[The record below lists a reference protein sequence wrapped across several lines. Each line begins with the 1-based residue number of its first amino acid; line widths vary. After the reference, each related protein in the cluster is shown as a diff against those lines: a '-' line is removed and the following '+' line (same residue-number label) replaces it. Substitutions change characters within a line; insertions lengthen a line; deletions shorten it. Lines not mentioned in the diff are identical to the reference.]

1 MPELPEVETVRA
13 GLEKH
18 VVGKKII
25 SVKQLHPRALRAE
38 SLNKL
43 TIFKGA
49 KVKAV
54 KRRGKFMWLEFD
66 RPEVLVAHLGMS
78 GQFKI
83 QSTNSEREPHL
94 RAFFELSNGKEMRF
108 VDQRTFGWLSVDEI
122 VDGVPR
128 IVSHIAIDLFDP
140 DFNKKAVV
148 KKIATKR
155 GQIKK
160 VILDQ
165 EVLSGIGNIY
175 ADEALWYSKIHPERI
190 ASNLSEVEIRS
201 ILKSVKKV
209 MKRALDAGGTTF
221 DDLYINVN
229 GESGYFDIS
238 LRAYGQDGRSCRRCG
253 AVIRRIAFANRSSH
267 FCPRCQI
274 WPRKV
279 AGRGSRKNVNKNV
292 GKKARK
298 TGAK

>member
-49 KVKAV
+49 KIKAV

-66 RPEVLVAHLGMS
+66 RAEVLVGHLGMS

-83 QSTNSEREPHL
+83 QMSASEYERHL
-94 RAFFELSNGKEMRF
+94 RANFELSNGKDMRF
-108 VDQRTFGWLSVDEI
+108 IDQRTFGWLAVDQL
-122 VDGVPR
+122 VDDVPNL
-128 IVSHIAIDLFDP
+128 VSHIARDLFDP
-140 DFNKKAVV
+140 KFDKKAVV
-148 KKIATKR
+148 AKIAIKR

-165 EVLSGIGNIY
+165 SVLSGIGNIY
-175 ADEALWYSKIHPERI
+175 ADEALWYARIHPEAI
-190 ASNLSEVEIRS
+190 ACELTSTQ
-201 ILKSVKKV
+201 ILNVVTAAQKV
-209 MKRALDAGGTTF
+209 MQRALKAGGTSF
-221 DDLYINVN
+221 DELYINVN
-229 GESGYFDIS
+229 GESGYFERS
-238 LRAYGQDGRSCRRCG
+238 LAVYGREGEPCRRCG
-253 AVIRRIAFANRSSH
+253 GEISRIAFANRSSR
-267 FCPRCQI
+267 FCPACQT
-274 WPRKV
+274 R
-279 AGRGSRKNVNKNV
+279 
-292 GKKARK
+292 
-298 TGAK
+298 